1 MPQRP
6 PVSSGSVC
14 SVPADSNQKQYLVL
28 TAVGPDRPGLVS
40 EIAAAIHGAGANLE
54 DSRMAILG
62 GEFALLLLLSG
73 PEAAAAAVEK
83 SAAPLGEKLGLR
95 VISKRTG
102 RGQQKDFLPYRIS
115 VTGFDRPGIVL
126 RISEIL
132 ARRGVNVASLES
144 HLAYAPLSGTPMF
157 VLEAELQVPSEVALA
172 ELRRELSAQ
181 CDEENLDL
189 SLESVRKS

>member
-1 MPQRP
+1 MDC
-6 PVSSGSVC
+6 VSTE
-14 SVPADSNQKQYLVL
+14 ALDKTYLVL

-40 EIAAAIHGAGANLE
+40 ELALAIHRAGANLE

-62 GEFALLLLLSG
+62 GEFALLLMLSG
-73 PEAAAAAVEK
+73 SEAAATAVER
-83 SAAPLGEKLGLR
+83 AAGPLGERLGLR
-95 VISKRTG
+95 VLSKRTG
-102 RGQQKDFLPYRIS
+102 RGAHKNYLPYRIS

-126 RISEIL
+126 RITEVL

-144 HLAYAPLSGTPMF
+144 RLVYAPLSGTPMF
-157 VLEAELQVPSEVALA
+157 VLEAELQVPSEVALS

-189 SLESVRKS
+189 SLEGVRGS

>member
-1 MPQRP
+1 
-6 PVSSGSVC
+6 VTSTE
-14 SVPADSNQKQYLVL
+14 KTYLVL

-40 EIAAAIHGAGANLE
+40 EIAAAVHAAGANLE

-62 GEFALLLLLSG
+62 GEFALLMLLSG
-73 PEAAAAAVEK
+73 SESAASAVEK
-83 SAAPLGEKLGLR
+83 TASALGDKLGLR
-95 VISKRTG
+95 VLSKRTG
-102 RGQQKDFLPYRIS
+102 RGAPKHYLPYRIS

-126 RISEIL
+126 RVSEIL

-144 HLAYAPLSGTPMF
+144 RLSYAPLSGTPMF

-172 ELRRELSAQ
+172 ELRRELAAQ

-189 SLESVRKS
+189 SLESVRNS

>member
-1 MPQRP
+1 MGDVATNSQH
-6 PVSSGSVC
+6 
-14 SVPADSNQKQYLVL
+14 KTYLVL
-28 TAVGPDRPGLVS
+28 TAIGPDRPGLVS
-40 EIAAAIHGAGANLE
+40 ELAGAIHGAGVNLE

-73 PEAAAAAVEK
+73 PEAAAATVEK
-83 SAAPLGEKLGLR
+83 LAPALGEKLGLR
-95 VISKRTG
+95 VLSKRTG
-102 RGQQKDFLPYRIS
+102 RSEARKFLPYRIS

-132 ARRGVNVASLES
+132 ARRAINVASLES
-144 HLAYAPLSGTPMF
+144 RLSYAPLSGTPMF

-172 ELRRELSAQ
+172 ELRRELTVQ

>member
-1 MPQRP
+1 
-6 PVSSGSVC
+6 
-14 SVPADSNQKQYLVL
+14 
-28 TAVGPDRPGLVS
+28 
-40 EIAAAIHGAGANLE
+40 
-54 DSRMAILG
+54 MAILG

-73 PEAAAAAVEK
+73 PETAAAAVEK
-83 SAAPLGEKLGLR
+83 VAAPLGEKLGLR
-95 VISKRTG
+95 VLLKRTG
-102 RGQQKDFLPYRIS
+102 RGQKKEFLPYRIS

-157 VLEAELQVPSEVALA
+157 VLEAELQVPSEVVLA
-172 ELRRELSAQ
+172 ELRRELSSQ

>member
-1 MPQRP
+1 
-6 PVSSGSVC
+6 
-14 SVPADSNQKQYLVL
+14 
-28 TAVGPDRPGLVS
+28 
-40 EIAAAIHGAGANLE
+40 
-54 DSRMAILG
+54 MAILG
-62 GEFALLLLLSG
+62 GEFALLLLVSG
-73 PEAAAAAVEK
+73 PETAAAAVEK
-83 SAAPLGEKLGLR
+83 GAAPLGERLGLR
-95 VISKRTG
+95 VLLKRTG
-102 RGQQKDFLPYRIS
+102 RGQRREYLPYRIS

-157 VLEAELQVPSEVALA
+157 VLEAELQVPSEVVLA
-172 ELRRELSAQ
+172 ELRRELSSQ

>member
-1 MPQRP
+1 
-6 PVSSGSVC
+6 
-14 SVPADSNQKQYLVL
+14 VPADSSDKTYLVL

-73 PEAAAAAVEK
+73 SEAAASSVERAAG
-83 SAAPLGEKLGLR
+83 PLGEKLGLR
-95 VISKRTG
+95 LLSKRTG
-102 RGQQKDFLPYRIS
+102 RSARKDFLPYRIS

-189 SLESVRKS
+189 SLESVRNS

>member
-1 MPQRP
+1 MPSE
-6 PVSSGSVC
+6 SSE
-14 SVPADSNQKQYLVL
+14 KTYLVL

-40 EIAAAIHGAGANLE
+40 EIASAIHGAGANLE

-73 PEAAAAAVEK
+73 PEVAAAAVEK
-83 SAAPLGEKLGLR
+83 AAGPLGEKLGLR
-95 VISKRTG
+95 VLSKRTG
-102 RGQQKDFLPYRIS
+102 RGQKTAFLPYRIS
-115 VTGFDRPGIVL
+115 VTGLDRPGIVL

-157 VLEAELQVPSEVALA
+157 VLEAELQVPSEVVLA
-172 ELRRELSAQ
+172 ELRRELSSQ

>member
-1 MPQRP
+1 MT
-6 PVSSGSVC
+6 
-14 SVPADSNQKQYLVL
+14 AATEKTYLVL

-40 EIAAAIHGAGANLE
+40 EIASAVHGAGANLE

-62 GEFALLLLLSG
+62 GEFALLVLVSG
-73 PEAAAAAVEK
+73 TETAATALEQA
-83 SAAPLGEKLGLR
+83 SGSLGDRLGLR
-95 VISKRTG
+95 VLSKRTG
-102 RGQQKDFLPYRIS
+102 RGTQKHYLPYRIS

-126 RISEIL
+126 RVSEIL

-144 HLAYAPLSGTPMF
+144 RLSYAPLSGTAMF

-172 ELRRELSAQ
+172 DLRRELEAQ

-189 SLESVRKS
+189 SLESVRNG

>member
-1 MPQRP
+1 
-6 PVSSGSVC
+6 
-14 SVPADSNQKQYLVL
+14 LVL

-40 EIAAAIHGAGANLE
+40 EIASAIHGAGANLE

-73 PEAAAAAVEK
+73 PEAAASQVEK
-83 SAAPLGEKLGLR
+83 AAGPLGERLGLR
-95 VISKRTG
+95 VLSKRTG
-102 RGQQKDFLPYRIS
+102 RSPRKDYLPYRIS

-144 HLAYAPLSGTPMF
+144 RLAYAPLSGTPMF
-157 VLEAELQVPSEVALA
+157 VLEAELQIPSEVVLA
-172 ELRRELSAQ
+172 ELRRELSTQ

-189 SLESVRKS
+189 SLESVRNS

>member
-1 MPQRP
+1 
-6 PVSSGSVC
+6 
-14 SVPADSNQKQYLVL
+14 LVL

-40 EIAAAIHGAGANLE
+40 EIAAAIHAAGANLE

-73 PEAAAAAVEK
+73 SEAAAAAVEH
-83 SAAPLGEKLGLR
+83 AAEPLGEKLGLR
-95 VISKRTG
+95 LLSKRT
-102 RGQQKDFLPYRIS
+102 

-126 RISEIL
+126 RVSEIL

>member
-1 MPQRP
+1 
-6 PVSSGSVC
+6 VSAES
-14 SVPADSNQKQYLVL
+14 SNKAYLVL

-73 PEAAAAAVEK
+73 SEAAASAVEK
-83 SAAPLGEKLGLR
+83 TAAALGEKLGL
-95 VISKRTG
+95 VLMSKRTG
-102 RGQQKDFLPYRIS
+102 RGQAKDFLPYRIS
-115 VTGFDRPGIVL
+115 VSGFDRPGIVL
-126 RISEIL
+126 RVSEIL

-172 ELRRELSAQ
+172 ELRRELTAQ

-189 SLESVRKS
+189 SLERIRKG

>member
-1 MPQRP
+1 
-6 PVSSGSVC
+6 VASDSSE
-14 SVPADSNQKQYLVL
+14 KTFLVL

-40 EIAAAIHGAGANLE
+40 EIASAIHAAGANLE

-73 PEAAAAAVEK
+73 PEVAAAALERTAG
-83 SAAPLGEKLGLR
+83 ALGERLGLR
-95 VISKRTG
+95 VLSKRTG
-102 RGQQKDFLPYRIS
+102 IGQRRDFLPYRIS

-126 RISEIL
+126 RITDIL

-144 HLAYAPLSGTPMF
+144 RLAYAPLSGTPMF
-157 VLEAELQVPSEVALA
+157 VLEAELQVPSEVALS
-172 ELRRELSAQ
+172 ELRRELSAH

-189 SLESVRKS
+189 SLESVRSS

>member
-1 MPQRP
+1 MPAE
-6 PVSSGSVC
+6 SS
-14 SVPADSNQKQYLVL
+14 AKTYLVL

-73 PEAAAAAVEK
+73 PEQAAEAVER
-83 SAAPLGEKLGLR
+83 AAGPLGEKLGLR
-95 VISKRTG
+95 LLSKRTG
-102 RGQQKDFLPYRIS
+102 PGARKDFLPYRIS

-144 HLAYAPLSGTPMF
+144 HLAFAPLSGTPMF

-189 SLESVRKS
+189 ALESVRKA

>member
-1 MPQRP
+1 
-6 PVSSGSVC
+6 VS
-14 SVPADSNQKQYLVL
+14 AETRDKTYLVL

-40 EIAAAIHGAGANLE
+40 ELAAAIHDAGANLE

-73 PEAAAAAVEK
+73 PEAAAATVERT
-83 SAAPLGEKLGLR
+83 AGPVGERLGLR
-95 VISKRTG
+95 VVTKRTG
-102 RGQQKDFLPYRIS
+102 RGQSRNFLPYKIR

-126 RISEIL
+126 RVSEIL

-144 HLAYAPLSGTPMF
+144 HLAYAPLSGTPLF
-157 VLEAELQVPSEVALA
+157 VLEAELQVPSEVVLS

-189 SLESVRKS
+189 SFESVRKS

>member
-1 MPQRP
+1 
-6 PVSSGSVC
+6 VSNPS
-14 SVPADSNQKQYLVL
+14 DKTYLVL

-40 EIAAAIHGAGANLE
+40 EIAASIHAASANLE

-73 PEAAAAAVEK
+73 SEAAAGAVERA
-83 SAAPLGEKLGLR
+83 AAPLGEKLGLH
-95 VISKRTG
+95 VVTKRTA
-102 RGQQKDFLPYRIS
+102 RGQAKSFLPYHIS
-115 VTGFDRPGIVL
+115 VSGFDRPGIVL
-126 RISEIL
+126 SVSEIL

-144 HLAYAPLSGTPMF
+144 RLVYAPLSGTPMF

-172 ELRRELSAQ
+172 ELRRELSVQ

-189 SLESVRKS
+189 TLERVRSG

>member
-1 MPQRP
+1 
-6 PVSSGSVC
+6 
-14 SVPADSNQKQYLVL
+14 VPSDPSDKAFLVL

-40 EIAAAIHGAGANLE
+40 EIASAIHAAGANLE

-73 PEAAAAAVEK
+73 PETAAAAVEK
-83 SAAPLGEKLGLR
+83 AAAPLGEKLGLR
-95 VISKRTG
+95 VILKRTR
-102 RGQQKDFLPYRIS
+102 RGQRKEFLPYRIS

-157 VLEAELQVPSEVALA
+157 VLEAELQVPSEVVLA
-172 ELRRELSAQ
+172 ELRRELSSQ

-189 SLESVRKS
+189 SFESVRKS

>member
-1 MPQRP
+1 
-6 PVSSGSVC
+6 VS
-14 SVPADSNQKQYLVL
+14 ADHPEKTYLVL

-40 EIAAAIHGAGANLE
+40 EVAAAVHRAGANLE

-62 GEFALLLLLSG
+62 GEFALLVMLSG
-73 PEAAAAAVEK
+73 SEAAAVAVE
-83 SAAPLGEKLGLR
+83 SAAGPLGDKLGLR
-95 VISKRTG
+95 VLLKRTA
-102 RGQQKDFLPYRIS
+102 RGSRKDFLPYRIS
-115 VTGFDRPGIVL
+115 VTGFDRPGIVS

-132 ARRGVNVASLES
+132 ATRGVNVASLES

-157 VLEAELQVPSEVALA
+157 VLEAELQIPSAVALA
-172 ELRRELSAQ
+172 ELRRELTAQ

>member
-1 MPQRP
+1 MRAVPSD
-6 PVSSGSVC
+6 SS
-14 SVPADSNQKQYLVL
+14 DKTYLVL

-62 GEFALLLLLSG
+62 GEFALLLLVSG
-73 PEAAAAAVEK
+73 PEAAAAAVDK
-83 SAAPLGEKLGLR
+83 AAAPLGERLGLR
-95 VISKRTG
+95 VLSKRTG
-102 RGQQKDFLPYRIS
+102 RGQRKDFLPYRIS

-126 RISEIL
+126 KISDIL

-189 SLESVRKS
+189 SFDTVRNS

>member
-1 MPQRP
+1 VGR
-6 PVSSGSVC
+6 VAVEE
-14 SVPADSNQKQYLVL
+14 NLKTYLVL
-28 TAVGPDRPGLVS
+28 TAVGADRPGLVS
-40 EIAAAIHGAGANLE
+40 EIAATIHAAGANLE

-62 GEFALLLLLSG
+62 GEFALLLLVSG
-73 PEAAAAAVEK
+73 SELAATTIEL
-83 SAAPLGEKLGLR
+83 AAPVLGEKLGLR
-95 VISKRTG
+95 VLSKRTA
-102 RGQQKDFLPYRIS
+102 RGQRKNFLPYRIS

-144 HLAYAPLSGTPMF
+144 RLSYAPLSGTPMF

-172 ELRRELSAQ
+172 DLRRELSAQ

-189 SLESVRKS
+189 SLESVRKG

>member
-1 MPQRP
+1 VAANP
-6 PVSSGSVC
+6 S
-14 SVPADSNQKQYLVL
+14 DKTYLVL

-40 EIAAAIHGAGANLE
+40 EIAQAIHAAGANLE

-73 PEAAAAAVEK
+73 SEASASAVEK
-83 SAAPLGEKLGLR
+83 AAGPLGEKLGLR
-95 VISKRTG
+95 LLSKRTG
-102 RGQQKDFLPYRIS
+102 RRQSRDFLPYRIS

-189 SLESVRKS
+189 SLESVRKA

>member
-1 MPQRP
+1 MPSD
-6 PVSSGSVC
+6 SS
-14 SVPADSNQKQYLVL
+14 DKTYLVL
-28 TAVGPDRPGLVS
+28 NAVGPDRPGLVS
-40 EIAAAIHGAGANLE
+40 EIASAIHGAGANLE

-62 GEFALLLLLSG
+62 GEFALLLLISG
-73 PEAAAAAVEK
+73 PEVAAAAVEK
-83 SAAPLGEKLGLR
+83 AAAPLGERLGLR
-95 VISKRTG
+95 VLSKRTG
-102 RGQQKDFLPYRIS
+102 RGQRRDFLPYRIS

-144 HLAYAPLSGTPMF
+144 RLAYAPLSGTPMF